1 MTDTLTTLF
10 NLLDLR
16 SARCTRFEAGGEWS
30 LRFPEKSAIKF
41 AAVLKGTCF
50 MLHGDRP
57 PIRLRAGD
65 VLLALD
71 GVTLDSTNTLTR
83 VLDRHYP
90 GDVLDVTWVDSTG
103 VPRDGKAVLTP

>member
-1 MTDTLTTLF
+1 MGEAVVDGAPE
-10 NLLDLR
+10 LLGDARGGIQEVMVGGPADL
-16 SARCTRFEAGGEWS
+16 AG
-30 LRFPEKSAIKF
+30 
-41 AAVLKGTCF
+41 
-50 MLHGDRP
+50 
-57 PIRLRAGD
+57 LRAGD

>member
-1 MTDTLTTLF
+1 MRVDLFDFDLPPERIALRPASPRDAARLLTVDALGMADRAMR
-10 NLLDLR
+10 DLP
-16 SARCTRFEAGGEWS
+16 G
-30 LRFPEKSAIKF
+30 L
-41 AAVLKGTCF
+41 
-50 MLHGDRP
+50 
-57 PIRLRAGD
+57 LRAGD

-90 GDVLDVTWVDSTG
+90 GDVLDLTWVDSTG